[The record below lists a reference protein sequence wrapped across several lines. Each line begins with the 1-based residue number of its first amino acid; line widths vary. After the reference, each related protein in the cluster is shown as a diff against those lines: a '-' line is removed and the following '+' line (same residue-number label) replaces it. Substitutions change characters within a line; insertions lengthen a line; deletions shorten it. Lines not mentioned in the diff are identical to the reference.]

1 MDLTFLF
8 KLGSSGTGGCP
19 ALYQT
24 DSGSFVVQGYAL
36 DEAAAG
42 QMRQVA
48 PNESGVE
55 IPAELRDQIGE
66 HWARERGLL

>member
-19 ALYQT
+19 ALYET
-24 DSGSFVVQGYAL
+24 GEGNFVVQGYTLSA
-36 DEAAAG
+36 DAAG

-55 IPAELRDQIGE
+55 IPAELFDQIVDEGM
-66 HWARERGLL
+66 RRRGLL

>member
-1 MDLTFLF
+1 MDLTFVL

-19 ALYQT
+19 ALYTT
-24 DSGSFVVQGYAL
+24 DGGDFVIQGYTL
-36 DEAAAG
+36 DADAAG

-48 PNESGVE
+48 PNESGVL
-55 IPAELRDQIGE
+55 IPSELRDQIGE